1 MTVTLET
8 TISLWKSLVNFKY
21 YPTARKTYTKSIVSC
36 SYKDTK
42 ATQQDKQC
50 RMYLSDSVKNL
61 IQQIEFAFEEELEEK
76 FPKFAMEKLPLSD
89 LYATSIESFY
99 EVTKELF
106 CEVIDSTFKVTKK
119 DTPEYWAITVT
130 VEQAIDGDKE
140 AWRIVSVSKA
150 RTSDPVHQL
159 RLAL

>member
-1 MTVTLET
+1 MKITLET
-8 TISLWKSLVNFKY
+8 TISLWKSLVTFKY
-21 YPTARKTYTKSIVSC
+21 HPAARKTYKKSIVSC
-36 SYKDTK
+36 SYKDMK

-50 RMYLSDSVKNL
+50 RMYLSDSMKKL

-76 FPKFAMEKLPLSD
+76 YPKFAMEKLPLSD

-106 CEVIDSTFKVTKK
+106 CELLDSTFKVTKK
-119 DTPEYWAITVT
+119 DTPEYWTITVI
-130 VEQAIDGDKE
+130 VEQAIDEEKE
-140 AWRIVSVSKA
+140 AWKIVTVSKA
-150 RTSDPVHQL
+150 RSNDPVHQL

>member
-8 TISLWKSLVNFKY
+8 TISLWKSLVSFKY
-21 YPTARKTYTKSIVSC
+21 YPAAKKTYTKSIVSC
-36 SYKDTK
+36 SYKDMK

-50 RMYLSDSVKNL
+50 REYLSYSMKKL

-106 CEVIDSTFKVTKK
+106 CELLECTFKATKK

-130 VEQAIDGDKE
+130 VEQAIDAEKE
-140 AWRIVSVSKA
+140 AWKIVSISKA
-150 RTSDPVHQL
+150 RTADPVHQL